1 MPTENSITLEICLD
15 SVESAIAAE
24 RGGAHRVELCS
35 DLLEGGITPSA
46 GLISAVR
53 SRMSIGLQVMIRPR
67 GGDFCYTNEEF
78 EVMRQDILTAK
89 RLGADG
95 VVFGILDA
103 DGTVDVE
110 RVRQL
115 VDLARPLKV
124 THHRAFDMAS
134 DLFRALED
142 IVSTGADRVL
152 TSGGEATVT
161 KGLPVIKRLVEA
173 AKDRIVIL
181 PGGGITRNDVL
192 EIVEQTGV
200 REIHAGLDSTF
211 PSPMRFRNEK
221 IAMGS
226 VEGYEYRRT
235 VLLQKDVEELLKA
248 AGGKT

>member
-1 MPTENSITLEICLD
+1 MPPENSIILEICLD

-24 RGGAHRVELCS
+24 RGGAGRVELCA

-53 SRMSIGLQVMIRPR
+53 SRISIGLQVMIRPR
-67 GGDFCYTNEEF
+67 GGDFCYTVEEF

-95 VVFGILDA
+95 VVFGILEA
-103 DGTVDVE
+103 DGSVDVQ
-110 RVRQL
+110 RIRQL
-115 VDLARPLKV
+115 VDVARPLNV

-134 DLFRALED
+134 DLFRALDD
-142 IVSTGADRVL
+142 IISTGADRIL
-152 TSGGEATVT
+152 TSGGEATVAA
-161 KGLPVIKRLVEA
+161 GLPVIKRLVEA
-173 AKDRIVIL
+173 AKGRIVIL
-181 PGGGITRNDVL
+181 PGGGITGNDVRH
-192 EIVEQTGV
+192 IVEQTGV
-200 REIHAGLDSTF
+200 REIHAGVDSTL

-235 VLLQKDVEELLKA
+235 VLLQKGVEELLKA
-248 AGGKT
+248 AEGKS